1 MGTPA
6 FARRFRDELR
16 LGEPEQASMTR
27 ETARQLVKQM
37 AETGRLIQELRWRE
51 LAALDDDRARQAA
64 DALIDAALRVPLPS
78 ARRTGSGLVQ
88 QQAIFQRAS
97 RR

>member
-1 MGTPA
+1 
-6 FARRFRDELR
+6 
-16 LGEPEQASMTR
+16 MTR

-37 AETGRLIQELRWRE
+37 AE
-51 LAALDDDRARQAA
+51 A
-64 DALIDAALRVPLPS
+64 DALIEAALRVPLPS

>member
-1 MGTPA
+1 LPTFLTSPWG
-6 FARRFRDELR
+6 R
-16 LGEPEQASMTR
+16 EPEQASMTR

-37 AETGRLIQELRWRE
+37 AE
-51 LAALDDDRARQAA
+51 A
-64 DALIDAALRVPLPS
+64 DALIEAALRVPLPS